1 MKRQYSFIL
10 NEFSGNCAAGIT
22 GYEGGIA
29 NNKSITS
36 KPINS
41 LLKARK
47 KNRGNQTMR
56 SLVFKK
62 EKSKL

>member
-22 GYEGGIA
+22 GYEGGIST
-29 NNKSITS
+29 NKSITS
-36 KPINS
+36 KPIDS
-41 LLKARK
+41 LLKSRK